1 MKKNDL
7 SGKRFGRLVVLD
19 SKSVFVND
27 RKRIFWRCICDC
39 GKIKEIKPDHLT
51 DGKIKSCG
59 CLRDETTRKRSLT
72 HGETVGRRRSREYGS
87 WLGAKNRCYSPKSPR
102 FKSYGDRG
110 IRMCERWEKSFSNF
124 LKDMGR
130 CPKGLS
136 LDRIDVDGNYSPEN
150 CHWANADIQSRH
162 RTDNVFLTLNGV
174 TKIEADW
181 ARELNIDKRTFNGW
195 LKKGL
200 TIEEI
205 SKRTGYA

>member
-1 MKKNDL
+1 
-7 SGKRFGRLVVLD
+7 
-19 SKSVFVND
+19 
-27 RKRIFWRCICDC
+27 
-39 GKIKEIKPDHLT
+39 
-51 DGKIKSCG
+51 
-59 CLRDETTRKRSLT
+59 
-72 HGETVGRRRSREYGS
+72 
-87 WLGAKNRCYSPKSPR
+87 
-102 FKSYGDRG
+102 
-110 IRMCERWEKSFSNF
+110 MCERWEKSFSNF